1 MSPGGVTVRLLAC
14 LALVFATWNPT
25 GVSFFDWVTGPAS
38 FSLKLAAAAAL
49 LLLHILFFRITW
61 LSLGAAGLAFVLAL
75 LLAGLFTLSEL
86 DAIDL
91 GRAQT
96 RGYSFLVIVAC
107 TLMIGL
113 TWSLMKRRVTG
124 QSNYLNPP
132 P

>member
-1 MSPGGVTVRLLAC
+1 MSPGGITVRLMAC
-14 LALVFATWNPT
+14 FVLVFATWNPT
-25 GVSFFDWVTGPAS
+25 GVSFLDWVTGAAP
-38 FSLKLAAAAAL
+38 FTLKLAAGAAL
-49 LLLHILFFRITW
+49 LLGHILFFRITW
-61 LSLGAAGLAFVLAL
+61 LSLGPAGLAFVVAL
-75 LLAGLFTLSEL
+75 LLAGMFTLSEL

-96 RGYSFLVIVAC
+96 RSYSFLAIVSV